1 MRAGGCKFGR
11 GQKRGVDRKIGRVTL
26 VINNA
31 DIAVAHH
38 LALPW
43 CHCHCPCRPCPCP
56 CPYPCPCLCPCPC
69 PWPLSALALALALGP
84 CQPLSALVLVL
95 ALKSTLVLHRHNM
108 FGWTRSLNHD
118 ITSYHSGS
126 DLPQS
131 PETKNQPP
139 TSSQHQKVDL

>member
-1 MRAGGCKFGR
+1 MLTLQLRIILPCH
-11 GQKRGVDRKIGRVTL
+11 GV
-26 VINNA
+26 
-31 DIAVAHH
+31 IAIALAA
-38 LALPW
+38 LAL
-43 CHCHCPCRPCPCP
+43 
-56 CPYPCPCLCPCPC
+56 
-69 PWPLSALALALALGP
+69 ALALTLALAFALALALGP

-126 DLPQS
+126 DLPQN

-139 TSSQHQKVDL
+139 T